1 MDARFPYIIETLVYY
16 AGSCVFVLLSGPCRW
31 HLQYSHSSSSSN
43 SAAAAAGVQIESL
56 ATLPEEMDT
65 NTHTVDDVQTK
76 EFVWTLMEEKDLVRE
91 GGWMN
96 LKRKKK

>member
-1 MDARFPYIIETLVYY
+1 MR
-16 AGSCVFVLLSGPCRW
+16 GRVFVLLSGPCRW

-43 SAAAAAGVQIESL
+43 SDAAAGVQIESL

-65 NTHTVDDVQTK
+65 HTHTHTVDDVQTK

-91 GGWMN
+91 GGG
-96 LKRKKK
+96 